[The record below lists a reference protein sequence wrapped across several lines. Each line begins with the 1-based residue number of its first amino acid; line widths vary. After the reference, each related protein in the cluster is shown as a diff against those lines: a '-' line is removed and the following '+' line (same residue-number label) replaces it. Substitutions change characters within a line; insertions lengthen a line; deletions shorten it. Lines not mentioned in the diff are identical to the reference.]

1 MALSAE
7 VINDLHIIKSTG
19 KLKTYE
25 AFFTFKSE
33 LETFLPTILSSDDPI
48 LRLYFV
54 QAFPI
59 NSYVLGYILKLK
71 DIDKV
76 RIEIIVDDLRLFM
89 FFEEVDMVDEFKIK
103 IMENSW

>member
-25 AFFTFKSE
+25 AFFAFKNE
-33 LETFLPTILSSDDPI
+33 LETFIPNILSSDDPI

-59 NSYVLGYILKLK
+59 SSYVLGYILKLRN
-71 DIDKV
+71 IDKV

-89 FFEEVDMVDEFKIK
+89 FFDEVDMVDEFKIK
-103 IMENSW
+103 IMEM